1 MVRYAKGE
9 RLDLESSVCG
19 FESRLHHFFS
29 HHLDCAL
36 VCVEFDPK
44 CVDHLLVPST
54 IGLSWNFSTLLI
66 CFQIGRPMRFQKHLI
81 CLAILL
87 SLVASDPTVAQ
98 MEKRPDTWMLPIE
111 GFQAREEIP
120 DSKQVLRYRWGD
132 EISNH
137 RQIERYLHTLSKSAP
152 DRSRLVQYGESYEG
166 RSLNYLVISSP
177 ENIARLEQLQTDNLK
192 LSDPRITD
200 ADSAAEIIKN
210 APAFVWLAY
219 CVHGNE
225 ISPSDAALLTAYH
238 LLADKRESTR
248 KMLEELVVII
258 DPLQNPDGRDRF
270 VSSFREARGR
280 FIQNNPYSNEHTE
293 RWPGGRANH
302 YWFDMNRDWFRHSQQ
317 EVKSKVAA
325 YLKWQPQI
333 YVDAHEM
340 GRNSTFYF
348 PPPTDPKNPY
358 LLDSQTDWFAKLG
371 KHQAGWFDRY
381 RFGYVTREMFD
392 AFYPGYGSEWPT
404 LQGGLGILWEQASA
418 RGLVVERND
427 ETELTYRNGVR
438 NHYVSALATLEFAS
452 MQRKELLQGFYDART
467 AAVRLGR
474 EGSVKHFFLDRQRPQ
489 RSQRLAAMLARNGI
503 EVRTLNEDIT
513 TDCHDVFDD
522 QTELRKIPAGSFH
535 IPIAQPTAR
544 LLRALLDRQVD
555 MDQKFL
561 RRQLER
567 NQLRLPNE
575 IYDVTAWSM
584 PLAFGVQT
592 YGSGENLD
600 ELRSDLWQPKV
611 ETPQTDLKNA
621 QVAYLIP
628 GTDGA
633 VRAMSRLIQSGIRFH
648 VADEPFKINGR
659 SYDRGT
665 LIAKVAGN
673 PENLNEQLQS
683 EMLKHG
689 VTDVSATDTAYVDK
703 GAHMGGPDVQWVR
716 PPKVLLVVNHPTNYS
731 SGHTW
736 HLFDQIL
743 QYPTTRVNGRDFG
756 GVDLSRFNTIV
767 LPDGRYSTS
776 TGFGKAR
783 ADELEDWVRNGGT
796 LITLRGATRWATEKD
811 IALLKNQLVKRTV
824 PAVERNDDGDKSDKP
839 EKVTPDSVPGAFF
852 RANVFRKHWVTYGC
866 EDQMDVFYSGSTI
879 LAPTTETGGR
889 SLVTFAKKEKLL
901 TSGFCWPTNLELMS
915 ETPFVFSRP
924 VGRGNIVAFVDDPNF
939 RAMYP
944 ALQRL
949 FINAAMFGAAH

>member
-1 MVRYAKGE
+1 MKLNLPALCI
-9 RLDLESSVCG
+9 RLALASLLS
-19 FESRLHHFFS
+19 
-29 HHLDCAL
+29 CAL
-36 VCVEFDPK
+36 
-44 CVDHLLVPST
+44 T
-54 IGLSWNFSTLLI
+54 
-66 CFQIGRPMRFQKHLI
+66 
-81 CLAILL
+81 
-87 SLVASDPTVAQ
+87 TVVTAQ
-98 MEKRPDTWMLPIE
+98 SKQSSQTWMLPID
-111 GFQAREEIP
+111 GLKARTDVP

-132 EISNH
+132 EISSH
-137 RQIERYLHTLSKSAP
+137 LQIEKYLQALNEAAP
-152 DRSRLVQYGESYEG
+152 NRSRLVRYGESYEG
-166 RSLNYLVISSP
+166 RSLNYLVISS
-177 ENIARLEQLQTDNLK
+177 EDNIAKLDELQSRNLK
-192 LSDPRITD
+192 LSDPRFTD
-200 ADSAAEIIKN
+200 SDSAAAIIKD
-210 APAFVWLAY
+210 APAFIWLAY

-238 LLADKRESTR
+238 LLADEREATQDWL
-248 KMLEELVVII
+248 KNLVIII

-270 VSSFREARGR
+270 VSSFRESRGR
-280 FIQNNPYSNEHTE
+280 FTQSNPYANEHTE

-317 EVKSKVAA
+317 EVKAKVAA
-325 YLKWQPQI
+325 YLQWQPQI

-358 LLDSQTDWFAKLG
+358 LLDSQTKWFAKLG
-371 KHQAGWFDRY
+371 RHQAGWFDRF
-381 RFGYVTREMFD
+381 RFGYVTREIFD

-438 NHYVSALATLEFAS
+438 NHYVSGLATLEFAS
-452 MQRKELLQGFYDART
+452 EHRKELLQGYYEARL
-467 AAVRLGR
+467 AAIKLGQD
-474 EGSVKHFFLDRQRPQ
+474 GPVKHFFVSRDRPQ
-489 RSQRLAAMLARNGI
+489 RSKRLAAMLARNGI
-503 EVRTLNEDIT
+503 EVRTLSKAISLNCEDI
-513 TDCHDVFDD
+513 FDGK
-522 QTELRKIPAGSFH
+522 TELRKLPAGSFH
-535 IPIAQPTAR
+535 IPVAQPTAR

-555 MDQKFL
+555 MDDKFL

-592 YGSGENLD
+592 YGTGED
-600 ELRSDLWQPKV
+600 ISIESAAWEPKTA
-611 ETPQTDLKNA
+611 EPQTDLRDA

-633 VRAMSRLIQSGIRFH
+633 IRAMARLIQDGIRFH
-648 VADEPFKINGR
+648 VADQPFKINGR
-659 SYDRGT
+659 NFARGT

-673 PENLNEQLQS
+673 PENLNEKLQS
-683 EMLKHG
+683 EMLQHG
-689 VTDVSATDTAYVDK
+689 VTDVVATDTAYVDE

-716 PPKVLLVVNHPTNYS
+716 PPKVLLVVNRPANYS

-743 QYPTTRVNGRDFG
+743 QYPTTRVKGRDFG
-756 GVDLSRFNTIV
+756 SVDLSRFNTLV
-767 LPDGRYSTS
+767 LPDGRYSPE
-776 TGFGKAR
+776 TGFGKSR
-783 ADELEDWVRNGGT
+783 ADDLADWVRGGGT
-796 LITLRGATRWATEKD
+796 LITLRGATRWATDKD
-811 IALLKNQLVKRTV
+811 ISLLKNRLVKRKV
-824 PAVERNDDGDKSDKP
+824 PAVNGNDDEEKADKP

-852 RANVFRKHWVTYGC
+852 RASVFQKHWVTYGC
-866 EDQMDVFYSGSTI
+866 DKQMDVFYSGSTI

-889 SLVTFAKKEKLL
+889 SLVTFFGKDDLL
-901 TSGFCWPTNLELMS
+901 TSGFCWPNNIELMA
-915 ETPFVFSRP
+915 ETPFVFSRRL
-924 VGRGNIVAFVDDPNF
+924 GRGQIIAFVDDPNF